1 MSSRHT
7 HTVGSLQESP
17 LPRRRLLPSRTVW
30 LLTVI
35 LAALLLIS
43 AILDVRSTRQ
53 ELLQTLEEQGQSM
66 MASVQKSIVNAA
78 NSFELVESAV
88 AERLLTSVRLLEE
101 LDARGGLTADRIEVL
116 AAEIGVHRVNVYDA
130 SGNRVMTNAP
140 MMREQARDDRESR
153 HIEQLLGDDSGEWI
167 LGFLQGRF
175 GAGQRYAVAKRR
187 RHGGLIVLNIEAEA
201 MLEFRQQI
209 GAGKLLRDIG
219 ETEGVRYVL
228 LQDSVQ
234 VLMASANVSRV
245 TSFAGDP
252 FLRQAVTLS
261 ASRSRLYTFE
271 DEQVFELV
279 KPLRLGGELQGL
291 LRLGLNTD
299 LLTSAIQ
306 SAEQRVVLTSLLLL
320 IIGVVVGNGVLGTQQ
335 YRDLMRAYRRIET
348 YTGSILDQMT
358 DAVVAMDRNHRVTLF
373 NPAAEALFRTDSNTV
388 IGAPCDQMVP
398 DLYPHL
404 LQAEKTREPVQGRQ
418 EHLPAGD
425 RDRVVLMSI
434 AFLTDSDGHIET
446 SFVVMTD
453 ITDQKRLEENLRRRD
468 QLTAMGHLASGVA
481 HEIRNPLNAI
491 SMIAQ
496 RFKSEFHPQEDEAE
510 YQRLATVIVTET
522 QRISSIIQQF
532 LQFARPASLEREG
545 IEMTGLVSE
554 VVTLLTTQANAAG
567 VDLVADCPDGV
578 RLLCDTAK
586 MKQVLI
592 NLIRNAIE
600 ATPEHGRVEVRCK
613 DRTVSFEMTVSDNG
627 KGMDADQLNRIFNL
641 YYTSKKEGTGVGL
654 SIVQQIVSQ
663 HKGTLEVDST
673 PGQGTTFTLVFPKE
687 SV

>member
-1 MSSRHT
+1 
-7 HTVGSLQESP
+7 
-17 LPRRRLLPSRTVW
+17 
-30 LLTVI
+30 LTII
-35 LAALLLIS
+35 LAVLLLIS

-66 MASVQKSIVNAA
+66 MASVEKSIVNAA

-88 AERLLTSVRLLEE
+88 AERLLTSARLLEE
-101 LDARGGLTADRIEVL
+101 LDARGGLTADRIDAL

-130 SGNRVMTNAP
+130 GGNRVMTNAP
-140 MMREQARDDRESR
+140 MGRARNRDDRENR
-153 HIEQLLGDDSGEWI
+153 HVEQLLRDDSGEWI

-187 RHGGLIVLNIEAEA
+187 RVGGLIVLNIEADA

-219 ETEGVRYVL
+219 DTDGVRYVV
-228 LQDSVQ
+228 LQDSMQ

-252 FLRQAVTLS
+252 FLRQSMVTG
-261 ASRSRLYTFE
+261 APRSRLYTFE
-271 DEQVFELV
+271 DEQVFEWI
-279 KPLRLGGELQGL
+279 KPLRLEGEVQGV

-299 LLTSAIQ
+299 PLTSAMQ
-306 SAEQRVVLTSLLLL
+306 SAERRVVLTSLLLL
-320 IIGVVVGNGVLGTQQ
+320 VIGVVVGNGVLGTQQ

-348 YTGSILDQMT
+348 YTGSILNQMT
-358 DAVVAMDRNHRVTLF
+358 DAVVAMDREHRVTVF
-373 NPAAEALFRTDSNTV
+373 NPAAESLFQTDSNDV
-388 IGAPCDQMVP
+388 IGSPCDQVVP
-398 DLYPHL
+398 DLYPYL

-425 RDRVVLMSI
+425 RERVVLMSI
-434 AFLTDSDGHIET
+434 AFITDTDGRIET
-446 SFVVMTD
+446 SFVVMKD
-453 ITDQKRLEENLRRRD
+453 MTDQKRLEENLRRRD

-496 RFKSEFHPQEDEAE
+496 RFKSEFHPREDEAD
-510 YQRLATVIVTET
+510 YQRLADIIVSET
-522 QRISSIIQQF
+522 HRISSIIQQF
-532 LQFARPASLEREG
+532 LQFARPAPLERAE

-554 VVTLLTTQANAAG
+554 VVTLLNTLANAAG
-567 VDLVADCPDGV
+567 VELVADCSEGV
-578 RLLCDTAK
+578 RLLADPAK
-586 MKQVLI
+586 IKQVLI

-600 ATPEHGRVEVRCK
+600 ATPEQGRVEVRCQ
-613 DRTVSFEMTVSDNG
+613 DREGSFEMTISDTG
-627 KGMDADQLNRIFNL
+627 MGMDADQLNRIFNL
-641 YYTSKKEGTGVGL
+641 YYTRKKEGTGVGL

-663 HKGTLEVDST
+663 HNGTIQVDSM
-673 PGQGTTFTLVFPKE
+673 PGQGTTFTLLFPKE
-687 SV
+687 LE